1 MKKNLLKLT
10 ATAGLITVL
19 AGCGAYANPS
29 SPMMANASQ
38 TTNNT
43 NAITQEEAK
52 AAALQHAGVQESEVS
67 NLTIK
72 NDLDDGRSVIDVEF
86 NANNTHYDYEI
97 DEQSGTVVKHEKE
110 TVKTTQGSAKQDTA
124 SSSSSTQKQ
133 TTQNNAASSSSAQK
147 QTAKQQTQSAASTI
161 TRQQAQTIALQDAGV
176 SASSAK
182 FIQVKE
188 DYEKGQAVYE
198 VEFYANQ
205 TEYDYE
211 IAKSNGAILA
221 KDYDIENW
229 EPSQNTNNSTS
240 ASISLEKAKS
250 IALAKVSGA
259 TNSNIRIE
267 QDYDDG
273 MVIYEGE
280 IHYQGMEYEFEIN
293 GANGAIIEWSAE
305 RA

>member
-38 TTNNT
+38 TANNT

-133 TTQNNAASSSSAQK
+133 TTQNNTNSSSQK
-147 QTAKQQTQSAASTI
+147 QTTQQTTQSAASTI

-259 TNSNIRIE
+259 TSSNIQIE

-280 IHYQGMEYEFEIN
+280 IHYQCMEYEFEIN